1 MALWFITDDGR
12 EVHKPPY
19 TKAEQMAIYKSMA
32 DGPKV
37 IVKHSVPHLEKL
49 PHPELLPQQQ
59 PEEQNRS

>member
-19 TKAEQMAIYKSMA
+19 TKAEQMDIYKRYA

-37 IVKHSVPHLEKL
+37 IVKHLDPRLASKP
-49 PHPELLPQQQ
+49 PQ
-59 PEEQNRS
+59 EEQYPQPQAKPHRS